1 MQILVNLLNIIHVS
15 IKSQKTYDHIWFLDP
30 IKSAINL
37 YDTLRLDTETNKG
50 NMIEIPQYYNIA
62 LC

>member
-15 IKSQKTYDHIWFLDP
+15 IKSQTRYDHIWFLDP
-30 IKSAINL
+30 IKSAMNL